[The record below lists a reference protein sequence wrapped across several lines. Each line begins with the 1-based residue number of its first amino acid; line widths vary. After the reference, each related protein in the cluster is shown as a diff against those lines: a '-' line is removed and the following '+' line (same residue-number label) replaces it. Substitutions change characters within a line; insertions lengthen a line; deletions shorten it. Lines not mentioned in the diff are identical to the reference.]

1 MSRLYSLAD
10 VTQHE
15 LDRIQRGD
23 IRQTGLPSGIG
34 LEGLV
39 PGGIP
44 RKKVSAVFAD
54 EGTFKTT
61 VVAQMIHAMSMA
73 GHNVLNVTLEDSAEL
88 VAHRYLA
95 RKSGIAYGRIHGG
108 VMTPEESEIV
118 LAAKVSPDANH
129 VYIVDDIEPRW
140 ERVVA
145 AVEAVPDCTALV
157 LDYLQMFGRDPAV
170 LDQIVFSAQ
179 RYAKLK
185 NIAIILVSQRV
196 KVEKDDPNPRPKTA
210 DMFGSSAMRMGVKLA
225 VGLFR
230 PFAYCPSPT
239 NPKGPYGVYCRFV
252 SANPA
257 HAEVYPNI
265 LEVHVTKNL
274 LGPGGAFWVRVYP
287 ETGVIEPFNM
297 QEFL

>member
-10 VTQHE
+10 VTTEE
-15 LDRIQRGD
+15 LDRIRRGEVS
-23 IRQTGLPSGIG
+23 QTGLPSGIG

-44 RKKVSAVFAD
+44 RKKVTAVFAD

-61 VVAQMIHAMSMA
+61 FVAQMIYAMSMA
-73 GHNVLNVTLEDSAEL
+73 GYNVLNVTLEDSAQL

-95 RKSGIAYGRIHGG
+95 RKTGVSYGRIHGG
-108 VMTPEESEIV
+108 VLTPEETELV
-118 LAAKVSPDANH
+118 LAAKVSPDAKH

-145 AVEAVPDCTALV
+145 GCEAVPGCDALIV
-157 LDYLQMFGRDPAV
+157 DYLQMFGRDPTI
-170 LDQIVFSAQ
+170 LDNIVFSAQ
-179 RYAKLK
+179 RYAKVK

-196 KVEKDDPNPRPKTA
+196 KIEKDDPNPRPKTS

-230 PFAYCPSPT
+230 PSAYCPTPT
-239 NPKGPYGVYCRFV
+239 NAKGPYGAYCRFV

-257 HAEVYPNI
+257 HAEIYPNI
-265 LEVHVTKNL
+265 IEVHVTKNL
-274 LGPGGAFWVRVYP
+274 LGPGGALWCRVTP

-297 QEFL
+297 LEYV